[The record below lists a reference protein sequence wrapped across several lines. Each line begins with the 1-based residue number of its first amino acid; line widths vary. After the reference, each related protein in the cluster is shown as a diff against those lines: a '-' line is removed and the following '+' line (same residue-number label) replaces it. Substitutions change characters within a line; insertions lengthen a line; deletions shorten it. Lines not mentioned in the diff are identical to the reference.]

1 MNNNK
6 TDEYSDDFEIEDEFI
21 CIICLDLM
29 YQPTTTNCGH
39 TFCKHCLKRAAQ
51 CPTCRAPF
59 PAGTVEM
66 MRINITLQKII
77 EKQYPEKIMK
87 KQEVVQKEILQEK
100 EKENVISDM
109 PVVICDSFLY
119 PGMKTIMTVDTR

>member
-1 MNNNK
+1 
-6 TDEYSDDFEIEDEFI
+6 
-21 CIICLDLM
+21 
-29 YQPTTTNCGH
+29 
-39 TFCKHCLKRAAQ
+39 
-51 CPTCRAPF
+51 
-59 PAGTVEM
+59 M

-87 KQEVVQKEILQEK
+87 KQEVVQKEITQEK
-100 EKENVISDM
+100 EKENVITDM